1 MVYQRPGKKELSEI
15 RNKGADTL
23 KGYFLFVEAPL
34 RRIEIYSVTKIYCVM
49 RTKEVIAKIKYSVSP
64 WEGSQVMRGY
74 KEALLL

>member
-34 RRIEIYSVTKIYCVM
+34 RRIEIYSVTKISSVM
-49 RTKEVIAKIKYSVSP
+49 ITKEVIARIKYSVRP
-64 WEGSQVMRGY
+64 WEGSQAMR
-74 KEALLL
+74 E